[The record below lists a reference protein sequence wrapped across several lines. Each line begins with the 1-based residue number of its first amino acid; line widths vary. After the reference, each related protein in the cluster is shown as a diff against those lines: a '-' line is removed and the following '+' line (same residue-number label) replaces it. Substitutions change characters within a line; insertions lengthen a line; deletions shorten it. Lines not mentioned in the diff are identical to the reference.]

1 MFSPC
6 VPTLIS
12 SSYFC
17 ILHETNINCAIWFEA
32 FLSFVLWLVWIL
44 SEVPFLLS
52 VVSPFHCKLCSF
64 SCLWLGLVV
73 NGLGKVASIYF
84 TWAVNFTQL
93 CTQLNSIIKQIY
105 MFTKLVL
112 LHRHLRHRR
121 LVWKTNCIQTLPP
134 SFFVSSFIL
143 FEDYLVFLC
152 FYFSFL
158 SLCFLPKEYQIRNLT
173 PGFFKREARP
183 SQTIHY
189 TTTLAFCKPTPS
201 LSLSL
206 SLNIF
211 SISGCKICHIL
222 NHVSTLSLFQPF
234 SLTYTWNA

>member
-112 LHRHLRHRR
+112 LHRHLLH
-121 LVWKTNCIQTLPP
+121 
-134 SFFVSSFIL
+134 
-143 FEDYLVFLC
+143 
-152 FYFSFL
+152 
-158 SLCFLPKEYQIRNLT
+158 
-173 PGFFKREARP
+173 
-183 SQTIHY
+183 
-189 TTTLAFCKPTPS
+189 KPTPS